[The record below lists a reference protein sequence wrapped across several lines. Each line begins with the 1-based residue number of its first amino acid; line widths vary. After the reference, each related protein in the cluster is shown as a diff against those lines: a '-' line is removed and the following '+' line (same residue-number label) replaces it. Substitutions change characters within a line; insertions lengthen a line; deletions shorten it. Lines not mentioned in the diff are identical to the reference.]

1 MIDKDDNQYILLTAN
16 GGMFVTT
23 NPKDLLKVLEMEIKQ
38 QSTKLVDYDHQG
50 DCV

>member
-23 NPKDLLKVLEMEIKQ
+23 NPKDLVKVLEIEINREEEE
-38 QSTKLVDYDHQG
+38 DEN
-50 DCV
+50 